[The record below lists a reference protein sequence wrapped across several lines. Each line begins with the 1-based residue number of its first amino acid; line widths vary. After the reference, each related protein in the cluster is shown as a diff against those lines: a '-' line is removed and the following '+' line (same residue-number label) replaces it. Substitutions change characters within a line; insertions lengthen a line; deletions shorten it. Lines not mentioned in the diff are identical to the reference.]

1 MGALFHQFIGVPI
14 SLDNVELLEK
24 AMESCIKLQPYVIS
38 AKVKIDREK
47 LKKKLS
53 SYGYTTLDGEMLYAE
68 VIVKVGDEVVEAT
81 LRWDENKKYPIMEV
95 VQSSKS

>member
-1 MGALFHQFIGVPI
+1 MFHQFIGVPI

-68 VIVKVGDEVVEAT
+68 VIVKVEDEIVKAT

-95 VQSSKS
+95 VQSIKKLD